1 MLLYFVKMNS
11 LKKLFLLITFLIP
24 TSFVVAGEYSV
35 RPFLID
41 VTAEPRETITETVQ
55 LTNDSEYRKYVVYAT
70 VNEISVD
77 KEGEIKEFVSPVMTD
92 RTNTVTSWIEVI
104 RGRIEIEPGEK
115 EEIPIILRINP
126 FAEPGEYHAFV
137 GFVPAPNRPKAESI
151 AMSGE
156 ADGVVV
162 KITVADKREDSMKI
176 SGFVINRFITDDS
189 KREVDVVIEN
199 TGDLPSAPK
208 GEIIFYDST
217 GVEIDS
223 TPFNTDG
230 IVIAPGETATLKGV
244 VPVDE
249 KLGKFKA
256 NLSLKYGENQK
267 ASLYDTTTFF
277 LLPLN
282 LLLLIFGGILLGAIV
297 VALLF
302 RKAFFTSHVDAEDGE
317 MVTMYVKEGHDPIPQ
332 DHDIDLKNTNKE

>member
-1 MLLYFVKMNS
+1 MKRN
-11 LKKLFLLITFLIP
+11 LFRNLLILTAIFLPASLTF
-24 TSFVVAGEYSV
+24 AGEFTV

-92 RTNTVTSWIEVI
+92 RTNTVTSWIEVK
-104 RGRIEIEPGEK
+104 RGRIEIEPGQK
-115 EEIPIILRINP
+115 AEIPVVLRVNP
-126 FAEPGEYHAFV
+126 FAEPGEYHAFI

-156 ADGVVV
+156 ADGVVI
-162 KITVADKREDSMKI
+162 KITVEDKREDSMKI
-176 SGFVINRFITDDS
+176 SGFIINRFITDDS

-199 TGDLPSAPK
+199 TGDLPSAPM

-223 TPFNTDG
+223 APFNSDG
-230 IVIAPGETATLKGV
+230 VVIAPGETATLKGF
-244 VPVDE
+244 VPVD
-249 KLGKFKA
+249 KTLGRFKA
-256 NLSLKYGENQK
+256 NLSLKYGENQR

-277 LLPLN
+277 LMPLN
-282 LLLLIFGGILLGAIV
+282 LLLLIFGGILLGAII

-302 RKAFFTSHVDAEDGE
+302 RKAFITPNTDADDGDA
-317 MVTMYVKEGHDPIPQ
+317 VTMYVKEGHEPNPQ
-332 DHDIDLKNTNKE
+332 DHDIDLKNVNKE